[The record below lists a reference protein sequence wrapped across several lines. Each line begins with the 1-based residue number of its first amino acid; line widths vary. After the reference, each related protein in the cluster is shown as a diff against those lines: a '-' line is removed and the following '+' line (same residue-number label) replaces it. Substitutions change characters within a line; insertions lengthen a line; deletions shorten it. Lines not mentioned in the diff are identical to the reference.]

1 MLLWVYTCQN
11 AALLEITCR
20 GSCLTIVMLNLYTS
34 CIENRVIPDERQLI
48 RIYTLFHSTC
58 KCMILDGNCKFEYK
72 LRREVVHTLSRKE
85 LKVSTAQYYLFTQV
99 NRMSRSRRVLAIG
112 GKQRILRLDMVC
124 IETILFHLD
133 SLWGIRTT
141 YRSIVYRMMITLK
154 TIHLFELNLFEV
166 KSHLNSEMQ

>member
-1 MLLWVYTCQN
+1 MAHDSQIVKAKENLKLSRGGLSYSLASGTNPPVKALRLIQFKNFFKRSFVAILVELEAKDLVDLVEPSSMVRAAN
-11 AALLEITCR
+11 A
-20 GSCLTIVMLNLYTS
+20 LTISSEPSLT
-34 CIENRVIPDERQLI
+34 I
-48 RIYTLFHSTC
+48 
-58 KCMILDGNCKFEYK
+58 
-72 LRREVVHTLSRKE
+72 
-85 LKVSTAQYYLFTQV
+85 FTQV

-124 IETILFHLD
+124 IETIVFHLD

-154 TIHLFELNLFEV
+154 TIHLFELNLFEF